1 MASGKGKT
9 DGKTDQ
15 APAPQPEKFSSLNLY
30 KEYYNMKLKMKL
42 MAAAIA
48 LAAASGAHA
57 AITNSAA
64 GNGELFFT
72 VYDAGATDAADDD
85 RAYVRDLG
93 SLANGAN
100 LGGTMNDWSNPLTT
114 ATGLATYPLYAN
126 KQGFGTLF
134 SVAADANLASFLAAS
149 TDTSRLKWNIAA
161 ADSNSTDRIMTT
173 AASISLAQTPNYSQF
188 RLLPQGGVDGYLP
201 YVNNAGIPESGSI
214 MLTGAG
220 AGLSAWRDNF
230 GGRSAFTN
238 AAGLGDSLG
247 FFVLSERATSGGT
260 AMADVRQFMADGTTQ
275 MNWKLAANGE
285 LTYGALAVPAIPE
298 PSEYA
303 LMLAGLGM
311 LGFMARRRLN
321 NRA

>member
-1 MASGKGKT
+1 
-9 DGKTDQ
+9 
-15 APAPQPEKFSSLNLY
+15 
-30 KEYYNMKLKMKL
+30 MKLKMKL

-100 LGGTMNDWSNPLTT
+100 LGGTMNDWSNPSTT

-161 ADSNSTDRIMTT
+161 ADSYNTDRVMTT
-173 AASISLAQTPNYSQF
+173 ATSISPEQTPILTNF
-188 RLLPQGGVDGYLP
+188 RGFAQGGIDTYLP
-201 YVNNAGIPESGSI
+201 YPNGAGIPDAGSI
-214 MLTGAG
+214 VLSGAG
-220 AGLSAWRDNF
+220 AGIAAWSNSF
-230 GGRSAFTN
+230 GGRAAFNT
-238 AAGLGDSLG
+238 AAGLDDSLG
-247 FFVLSERATSGGT
+247 FFVLSERVASGST
-260 AMADVRQFMADGTTQ
+260 TTKADVRQFMADGTTQ
-275 MNWKLAANGE
+275 MNWTLAANGE

>member
-1 MASGKGKT
+1 
-9 DGKTDQ
+9 
-15 APAPQPEKFSSLNLY
+15 
-30 KEYYNMKLKMKL
+30 MKLKFKL

-48 LAAASGAHA
+48 LVAASGANA

-72 VYDAGATDAADDD
+72 VYDAGADLASKADD

-100 LGGTMNDWSNPLTT
+100 LGGTMNDWSNPSTT
-114 ATGLATYPLYAN
+114 ATGLATFPLYAN

-161 ADSNSTDRIMTT
+161 ADSNGTDRVMTT
-173 AASISLAQTPNYSQF
+173 ATSISLEQTPIYTDF
-188 RLLPQGGVDGYLP
+188 RGFAQGGIDAYLIYP
-201 YVNNAGIPESGSI
+201 NDAGIPDVGSI
-214 MLTGAG
+214 ILSGTGAG
-220 AGLSAWRDNF
+220 LAAWSNNLGTRA
-230 GGRSAFTN
+230 AFNT

-247 FFVLSERATSGGT
+247 FFVLSERVTSGST
-260 AMADVRQFMADGTTQ
+260 TVKADVRQFMADGTTQ
-275 MNWKLAANGE
+275 MNWTLAANGE